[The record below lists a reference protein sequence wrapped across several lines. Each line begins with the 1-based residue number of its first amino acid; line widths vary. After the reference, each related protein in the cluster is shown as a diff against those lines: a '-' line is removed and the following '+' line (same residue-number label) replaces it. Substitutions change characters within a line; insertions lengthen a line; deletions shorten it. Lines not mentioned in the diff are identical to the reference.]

1 MSPFCDYG
9 GHFIE
14 KGKMCS
20 HIVFLQITQY
30 DNIIVIYFFSQAK
43 WKESCAGRPFS
54 E

>member
-9 GHFIE
+9 GHLIE

-30 DNIIVIYFFSQAK
+30 DNIIVIFFFTGQMEGKLCWASIL
-43 WKESCAGRPFS
+43 
-54 E
+54 